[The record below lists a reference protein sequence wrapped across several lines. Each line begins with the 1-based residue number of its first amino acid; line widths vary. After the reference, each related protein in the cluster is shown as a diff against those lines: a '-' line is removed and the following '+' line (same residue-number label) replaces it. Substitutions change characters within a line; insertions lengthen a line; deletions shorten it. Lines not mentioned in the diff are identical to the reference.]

1 MLRHITA
8 DEVKHMAELAR
19 AAREARD
26 RMLSGVPNPDPAQP
40 KPARGR
46 HNPAA
51 ALGFQPLAADHP
63 ARAALEQAIVAL
75 PPEAAAELRA
85 LMWMARGD
93 YGSNE
98 MDKARDAS
106 AAAST
111 PVVASLMDRADL
123 HNLLMKALYEL
134 KLV

>member
-8 DEVKHMAELAR
+8 AEVKRIAGLAR
-19 AAREARD
+19 KAREARD

-51 ALGFQPLAADHP
+51 ALGFRPLPTDHP
-63 ARAALEQAIVAL
+63 ARAALEQAIAAL

-93 YGSNE
+93 FGANE
-98 MDKARDAS
+98 MDKARAAS
-106 AAAST
+106 VAAAQ
-111 PVVASLMDRADL
+111 PVLAALMDRADL
-123 HNLLMKALYEL
+123 HDLLMKALYEL
-134 KLV
+134 KLA